1 MRITATQDR
10 SHADP
15 RSRPE
20 ATPTKSS
27 ARANQT
33 HHTRPCRSK
42 LCLRKPQPRWT
53 AATQIP
59 GSRPEATPTKAAPHQ
74 PDAPRPSPVG
84 ASSACEPQPRRTAAT
99 QIPGSRPEA
108 APTKA
113 APHQPDAPHPPP
125 VGASS
130 ACEPR
135 PHRTAATQ
143 IRRSRP
149 EAAPT
154 KAAPV
159 PTRRTTP
166 VPCRSKLCLRTAA
179 ALNHSHA
186 KPQIAARGRSYAKAA
201 REPESAPREQPA
213 CRPGTFLGTKKNLE
227 LRWGRGKFEVQIRT
241 ARARSRDLPTLNTTR
256 SIEGL
261 LHPS

>member
-42 LCLRKPQPRWT
+42 LCLRKPQPLRS

-59 GSRPEATPTKAAPHQ
+59 GSRPEAT
-74 PDAPRPSPVG
+74 
-84 ASSACEPQPRRTAAT
+84 
-99 QIPGSRPEA
+99 
-108 APTKA
+108 PTKA

>member
-1 MRITATQDR
+1 M
-10 SHADP
+10 
-15 RSRPE
+15 
-20 ATPTKSS
+20 
-27 ARANQT
+27 
-33 HHTRPCRSK
+33 
-42 LCLRKPQPRWT
+42 RKPQPRWT

-59 GSRPEATPTKAAPHQ
+59 GSRPEAT
-74 PDAPRPSPVG
+74 
-84 ASSACEPQPRRTAAT
+84 
-99 QIPGSRPEA
+99 
-108 APTKA
+108 PTKA

-186 KPQIAARGRSYAKAA
+186 KPRSRPEAAPTQKQRASRKARRVNNRPAVPALFSGR
-201 REPESAPREQPA
+201 
-213 CRPGTFLGTKKNLE
+213 KKTSNFVGGGGSSRSKSGPL
-227 LRWGRGKFEVQIRT
+227 GRGPEICQHLTQQGASKGFYT
-241 ARARSRDLPTLNTTR
+241 LRSLRPICCSASSMRMEIFFLQTPTLSPAAAGTVASR
-256 SIEGL
+256 AIIRLPG
-261 LHPS
+261 